1 MSVTDIVLVE
11 SRTMRSQYTD
21 QTDVLDKIGSLTL
34 LPDDTH
40 ATTEMVARFYE
51 VGVEAVK
58 GVAHRNR
65 EELTHNGYRVLR
77 GDDLKQFKAELH
89 AATLSD
95 LDAQAL
101 FKGVR
106 SLALFNRKAILNV
119 GMLLTESSVARE
131 VRAYLLSGEEMLTEE
146 QRHKAWVRA
155 RLNGVEARKSFTA
168 TLRVVYE
175 LSETST
181 SFGIWAA
188 NFTKM
193 MTKAAL
199 KLDEAG
205 FKALKAQGGGNAREA
220 MTAEQLERMDMVE
233 QLVSSYARLKDAES
247 IKQLYSETKGLML

>member
-51 VGVEAVK
+51 VPEDTVK
-58 GVAHRNR
+58 STVKLNR
-65 EELTHNGYRVLR
+65 EELEANGYQVLR
-77 GDDLKQFKAELH
+77 GDSLRSFKDLSGFK
-89 AATLSD
+89 T
-95 LDAQAL
+95 
-101 FKGVR
+101 R
-106 SLALFNRKAILNV
+106 SRNLALFNRTAILNV
-119 GMLLTESSVARE
+119 GMLLTGSSVARE
-131 VRAYLLSGEEMLTEE
+131 VRAYLLSGEKMLTEE
-146 QRHKAWVRA
+146 QKHKAWVRA